1 MLDSARAFH
10 KQNALAVHVLSGRLP
25 PLLSCS
31 APPGTP
37 SGAKRTFTM
46 HGSTEL
52 GILFALG
59 TAFSWATAGIIHTAI
74 ARRVG
79 VQGVMLLRQP
89 VAAAALGAVC
99 LFSGVPLLTSPHFL
113 WLAAASG
120 LTGILVGDACLY
132 AGALRIGLRPAQV
145 CLSLSAAFT
154 AIIGAMFLGE
164 RIGLQG
170 ALGIGIATAGVILVV
185 ASERGDAH
193 NPPADRRVRAR
204 GIALCLLSALMLA
217 VGMIF
222 SKQALSEGMDA
233 LSLALYR
240 NGVSMI
246 GIILVTA
253 LRGSIRPVFAA
264 VREHPGVFRL
274 VPPGCLFGP
283 AGGIWLSCLAIDYL
297 PASVASMLI
306 GLEPIALLIIMG
318 LMERRMPRRDSVI
331 GAVIAC
337 AGAAVLVSR

>member
-1 MLDSARAFH
+1 MP
-10 KQNALAVHVLSGRLP
+10 G
-25 PLLSCS
+25 
-31 APPGTP
+31 PPGIP
-37 SGAKRTFTM
+37 SGANPFSIM

-52 GILFALG
+52 GILFGLG
-59 TAFSWATAGIIHTAI
+59 TAFSWAAAGIIHTAI

-89 VAAAALGAVC
+89 VAFAALCAAC
-99 LFSGVPLLTSPHFL
+99 LISGVPLLTSPRFF

-132 AGALRIGLRPAQV
+132 TGALRIGLRPAQV
-145 CLSLSAAFT
+145 CLSLSSAFT
-154 AIIGAMFLGE
+154 AFIGALFLGE

-170 ALGIGIATAGVILVV
+170 VIGIAIATVGVILVV

-193 NPPADRRVRAR
+193 NPPADRRVRTQ
-204 GIALCLLSALMLA
+204 GIILCLISALMLA

-240 NGVSMI
+240 NGISMT

-253 LRGSIRPVFAA
+253 LRGSIRPVFASL
-264 VREHPGVFRL
+264 REHPEVFRL
-274 VPPGCLFGP
+274 VPLGCLFGP
-283 AGGIWLSCLAIDYL
+283 AGGIWLSCLAIDFL